1 MDSAERLLPATG
13 VSCVVVDDHEE
24 LLGALTATLE
34 GAGHTVVG
42 VASTGE
48 AALRLIDFA
57 QPLVAVL
64 DLELPDMTGIA
75 LGGRAS
81 WVSPRT
87 SFLLHSA
94 RLDGP
99 TVADAFAVGIRG
111 VVLKG
116 TPTRIVEA
124 IATVLDGDVYVDPVL
139 APAVRRYANGSP

>member
-1 MDSAERLLPATG
+1 M
-13 VSCVVVDDHEE
+13 SCVLVDDHPE
-24 LLGALTATLE
+24 LLSALTATLE
-34 GAGHTVVG
+34 SAGHTVVG

-48 AALRLIDFA
+48 AALRLIDVA

-81 WVSPRT
+81 WLSPRT
-87 SFLLHSA
+87 SFVLHSA

-99 TVADAFAVGIRG
+99 TLADAFAVGIRG
-111 VVLKG
+111 VVLKD

-124 IATVLDGDVYVDPVL
+124 IATVVDGEVYVDPML
-139 APAVRRYANGSP
+139 APAVRRYANSPP